1 VSTLAAAIETFASR
15 LSHVSVTLLLVGV
28 GLHVCSLL
36 LRATAWR
43 SVLAAAVP
51 SRRAPWRGVT
61 GAYLAG
67 AAVNNVV
74 PARGGDVARVMLAS
88 QAVPEACCATVASGL
103 LVETVLD
110 AVIGGALVAWAVW
123 SGALPLNEIAIELPG
138 GTPGVLVAA
147 VAVPAAVVVAA
158 CCARGRA
165 IALAG
170 QIRRGFSILHSPRAY
185 LLRVALPQTLG
196 WAARV
201 LAMYAFLQAF
211 HIDGQLSD
219 AALVLIAGSVT
230 TLLPL
235 TPSGVGTQQAL
246 LVVLLAPITS
256 PAAAISFSLGTQLVL
271 TVVNVGLGGTCMA
284 MMLGTAPWRAR
295 AERPA
300 PAEPA
305 SQPAPQLVPV
315 TAPVSAD

>member
-1 VSTLAAAIETFASR
+1 VSTVAAAIETFASR

-28 GLHVCSLL
+28 ALHICSLL

-74 PARGGDVARVMLAS
+74 PARGGDVARVVLAS
-88 QAVPEACCATVASGL
+88 QAVPDACCATVASGL
-103 LVETVLD
+103 LVETLLD
-110 AVIGGALVAWAVW
+110 AVIGGALVAWAIW
-123 SGALPLNEIAIELPG
+123 AGALPLTQINLELPG
-138 GTPGVLVAA
+138 GSLGVLLAA
-147 VAVPAAVVVAA
+147 VAVPTAVVLAA

-165 IALAG
+165 VALAAE
-170 QIRRGFSILHSPRAY
+170 IRRGLSILSSPRGY
-185 LLRVALPQTLG
+185 LTRVALPQTLG

-211 HIDGQLSD
+211 HINGRLSD
-219 AALVLIAGSVT
+219 AALVLIAGSIT
-230 TLLPL
+230 TLVPL

-246 LVVLLAPITS
+246 LVVLLAPITT

-271 TVVNVGLGGTCMA
+271 TIVNVGLGGTCMA
-284 MMLGTAPWRAR
+284 LMLGTTPWRAR
-295 AERPA
+295 AELRA

-305 SQPAPQLVPV
+305 APLVPV
-315 TAPVSAD
+315 TAAVPAD